1 MASPFLILEQVGN
14 SYKVKLPDSMKIH
27 PVFSPD
33 KLRKAGTDP
42 LLGQIQEPQPPIV
55 IDSEEEWEVQ
65 EVLASRLTRGKLYY
79 RISWVGHDDDLTWYP
94 ASDIKYSPAK
104 LREFHL
110 QNPDQPGPPRKLES
124 WQKAWEDGQE
134 DYDDLDDDLPMSTRL
149 RASFFR
155 GGGNV
160 TVPVELEC
168 HGTPSRAGIVQGA
181 RNRALKERTGEGR
194 LLVKARSSYTRTGRI
209 DAAPLSD
216 PCTYTRRCTLRGS
229 LLFSSFLSLES
240 SQYSSFGFECLLRE
254 TPFVPDIWRVS
265 P

>member
-1 MASPFLILEQVGN
+1 
-14 SYKVKLPDSMKIH
+14 MKIYL
-27 PVFSPD
+27 VFSPN
-33 KLRKAGTDP
+33 KLRKARTDP

-79 RISWVGHDDDLTWYP
+79 RISWVGHDNDLTWYP

-124 WQKAWEDGQE
+124 WQKAWEDGRE

-160 TVPVELEC
+160 TV
-168 HGTPSRAGIVQGA
+168 
-181 RNRALKERTGEGR
+181 
-194 LLVKARSSYTRTGRI
+194 LV
-209 DAAPLSD
+209 
-216 PCTYTRRCTLRGS
+216 
-229 LLFSSFLSLES
+229 
-240 SQYSSFGFECLLRE
+240 
-254 TPFVPDIWRVS
+254 
-265 P
+265 